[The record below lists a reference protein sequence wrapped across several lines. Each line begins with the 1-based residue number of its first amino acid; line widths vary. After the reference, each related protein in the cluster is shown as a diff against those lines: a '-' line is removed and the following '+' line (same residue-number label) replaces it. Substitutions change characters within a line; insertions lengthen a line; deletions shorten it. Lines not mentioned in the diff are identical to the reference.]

1 VIILKKTK
9 IGVIGAGR
17 WGKKHVDEYSKI
29 ENVDL
34 QWVSDLK
41 KENLEF
47 CQKNY
52 NVPNVSQDY
61 NDVLSSD
68 VDAVSVCTIN
78 EKHFEVCKKALESG
92 KHVLVEKPITL
103 NSKEAYELVKIAEK
117 NNKLLAVGHIFRFN
131 NALSKTKKM
140 IEEGFFGDVYYLRL
154 QWSMHI
160 IPDKPIDIIFDM
172 MPHVFDIMNY
182 LLGSWP
188 IKVTCFAKDFR
199 VKNLEDTAFIICEF
213 PNKII
218 THSEISWTLPEKVR
232 QVDVVGQKA
241 SAKIQCLSQEVK
253 IFQDDNTGKNLEVK
267 PNNTLGDELKHFI
280 DAVENG
286 SYVSNDGEIG
296 AKTVELIEL
305 TKDSL
310 KQEKT
315 ITIK

>member
-1 VIILKKTK
+1 VIILTKTK

-17 WGKKHVDEYSKI
+17 WGKKHVDEYSKM

-34 QWVSDLK
+34 QWVADLK

-52 NVPNVSQDY
+52 NVPNISQDY
-61 NDVLSSD
+61 NDVLSSN

-78 EKHFEVCKKALESG
+78 EKHYEVCKKALEKG

-103 NSKEAYELVKIAEK
+103 ESKNAYDLVKIANE
-117 NNKLLAVGHIFRFN
+117 NNKLLAVGHVFRFN
-131 NALSKTKKM
+131 EALNKTKKL
-140 IEEGFFGDVYYLRL
+140 IQEKIFGDIFYLRL
-154 QWSMHI
+154 QWTMHI

-172 MPHVFDIMNY
+172 MPHVFDIMNH
-182 LLGSWP
+182 LLDSWP
-188 IKVTCFAKDFR
+188 IKITCFAKDFR
-199 VKNLEDTAFIICEF
+199 INNLEDTAFIICEF
-213 PNKII
+213 PNKIL

-232 QVDVVGQKA
+232 QVDVIGRKA

-253 IFQDDNTGKNLEVK
+253 IFEDDNTGKNLDIK

-286 SYVSNDGEIG
+286 SYVSNDGKIG
-296 AKTVELIEL
+296 AKTVELMVKTIE
-305 TKDSL
+305 SL
-310 KQEKT
+310 KTGKT
-315 ITIK
+315 VKV